1 VIQGVNCNVS
11 GGVVTLWNL
20 PNQPPLT
27 LPYISVGSIV
37 LTASSDPTVS
47 NVFNFNGIMM
57 QNGTLDIQAPS
68 NSRGVKVDISGLNPD
83 GSPLT
88 TDVFHMQA
96 GADAGGYSV
105 STAASIAKTTGIC
118 TAGACDSL
126 GKPYTCDNCSQY
138 DASLLQIIYGGNGTA
153 QLQGHPS
160 AAAVFYMPNAG
171 VTFGG
176 NSGLNGALIAK
187 DLSING
193 GGNSININ
201 YDQSLSGKGQT
212 ASNPMLASFS
222 WKKY

>member
-1 VIQGVNCNVS
+1 
-11 GGVVTLWNL
+11 
-20 PNQPPLT
+20 LT
-27 LPYISVGSIV
+27 LPYISVGTVV
-37 LTASSDPTVS
+37 LTASTDPTVS
-47 NVFNFNGIMM
+47 NSYNFNGIMM
-57 QNGTLDIQAPS
+57 QNGTLEIQSPS
-68 NSRGVKVDISGLNPD
+68 SAVGVKVNISGLNPD
-83 GSPLT
+83 GTPLT

-96 GADAGGYSV
+96 GADAGGYNV
-105 STAASIAKTTGIC
+105 SSAAAAAKTDPLGTVHGC
-118 TAGACDSL
+118 GANPAGCDTL
-126 GKPYTCDNCSQY
+126 NKPYTCDACSQY

-171 VTFGG
+171 VIFGG